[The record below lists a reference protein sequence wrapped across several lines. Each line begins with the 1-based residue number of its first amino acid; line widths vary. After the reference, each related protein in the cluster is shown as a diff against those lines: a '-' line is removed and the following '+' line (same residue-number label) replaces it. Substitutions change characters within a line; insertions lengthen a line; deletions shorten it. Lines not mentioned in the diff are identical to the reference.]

1 MGSPR
6 AGARAGGALSF
17 AGTCPTRRLGST
29 CRHYRV
35 PHGILPYGSA
45 EQYARD
51 KSRLKPAGSSNALT
65 ATTGAHT
72 PPREILRVVSESALI
87 ARIVLEE
94 FNRYAARASPTVP
107 RGPTDPPRIPIAP
120 HERRHAACAR
130 PCAALVIS
138 TTFPDRYPRQSTTLT
153 LPLTDQAPTPQVQ
166 ALAGDLVRLV
176 H

>member
-1 MGSPR
+1 M
-6 AGARAGGALSF
+6 
-17 AGTCPTRRLGST
+17 
-29 CRHYRV
+29 
-35 PHGILPYGSA
+35 
-45 EQYARD
+45 RD

-166 ALAGDLVRLV
+166 ALAALSHEGGGPPQEDQQRCVLDVSPRSPPISYKLSV
-176 H
+176 VSALEAKSGLLTF